1 VVETMPAWTDDH
13 PPRADFV
20 FERADGR
27 PTPDRRPIPERLFRR
42 PMCGYRNSLPFAED
56 IAVVV
61 LRTDRHVGGDT
72 VDFDGFE
79 RTVTNVCNRFHLEG
93 DGPYRD

>member
-1 VVETMPAWTDDH
+1 
-13 PPRADFV
+13 
-20 FERADGR
+20 
-27 PTPDRRPIPERLFRR
+27 
-42 PMCGYRNSLPFAED
+42 MCGYRNSLPFAEY
-56 IAVVV
+56 IAVVD